1 MIFLG
6 FILLFDPPKPG
17 IEESLEKLRKNGVRL
32 KLITGDNVRVAAF
45 LAKQIGLATD
55 DCLTGTDL
63 RKMSD
68 DALAKKAESITVFA
82 EMEPFQKER
91 IVKVL
96 QKAGHTV
103 GFMGDG
109 INDAS
114 AMRTADVGISV
125 DTAVDVARE
134 TADVVL
140 MEKNLDVLCDGIQ
153 EGRKTFGNTLKY
165 IFITTSANFG
175 NMFSVA
181 VASVMLPFLPLLPK
195 QILLINFLTD
205 IPAMTLSS
213 DSVDAEF
220 LKAPKKW
227 DNVLIRN
234 FMIVFGLISAA
245 FDILTFSL
253 LRLVFRVDNAQF
265 RTAWFLECIL
275 TELLIIIII
284 RSQLPVYKSKPSR
297 MLVVVTVLMVSWHLS
312 LSSRLSI
319 HCWDLQKYRR

>member
-1 MIFLG
+1 
-6 FILLFDPPKPG
+6 
-17 IEESLEKLRKNGVRL
+17 
-32 KLITGDNVRVAAF
+32 
-45 LAKQIGLATD
+45 
-55 DCLTGTDL
+55 
-63 RKMSD
+63 
-68 DALAKKAESITVFA
+68 
-82 EMEPFQKER
+82 
-91 IVKVL
+91 
-96 QKAGHTV
+96 
-103 GFMGDG
+103 
-109 INDAS
+109 
-114 AMRTADVGISV
+114 
-125 DTAVDVARE
+125 
-134 TADVVL
+134 
-140 MEKNLDVLCDGIQ
+140 MEKDLDVLCEGIQ
-153 EGRKTFGNTLKY
+153 EGRKTFGNTMKY

-265 RTAWFLECIL
+265 RTAWFVECIL
-275 TELLIIIII
+275 TELLIITIV
-284 RSQLPVYKSKPSR
+284 RSQLPFYKSKPSR
-297 MLVVVTVLMVSWHLS
+297 MLVVVIILMVLVAFVLIQSPFHSLLGFAEISPTILS
-312 LSSRLSI
+312 CILGIVLLYGLASEFAKRI
-319 HCWDLQKYRR
+319 FFGKQKSLINY